1 MKARVTT
8 IITQQLSYNRC
19 DEIIKTKTFDMSEPI
34 SKIKEYVDS
43 LKHLQMEGTLM
54 SNVNIEFLNE
64 DQL

>member
-19 DEIIKTKTFDMSEPI
+19 DDITKTKTFDISEPI

-54 SNVNIEFLNE
+54 SNVNIEFLND